1 MTDYSPA
8 IVQLIISGLALIG
21 IIYQSN
27 KQFNA
32 HQAEIDADRDVL
44 RQEFID
50 YRSFM
55 EQSTKDIKNDIEKL
69 SNRVDEHNN
78 YGKEIPVIKEK
89 IANLTDRV
97 EKLEDK

>member
-1 MTDYSPA
+1 MTDYLPA